1 MYKNSPIAAWRNQ
14 KSAYRLEGVSC
25 DACGALF
32 FPRKY
37 RCNCS
42 GRHFSPFQFSGNAVL
57 LSFTQVSIPSIEFI
71 DYSPYCIGLVRLE
84 EGPTVLM
91 QLTDVA
97 FEELSPGMPMI
108 AVFRRYFAAG
118 NDGMI
123 FYGIKF
129 APAELA

>member
-14 KSAYRLEGVSC
+14 RSAYRLEGVSC
-25 DACGALF
+25 DSCGALF

-37 RCNCS
+37 RCICS
-42 GRHFSPFQFSGNAVL
+42 SAHFSPFQFSGKAAL
-57 LSFTQVSIPSIEFI
+57 LSFTKVSIPPLEFI

-84 EGPTVLM
+84 EGPVVLM
-91 QLTDVA
+91 QLADVT
-97 FEELSPGMPMI
+97 FEELSVGMEMI

-118 NDGMI
+118 SDGMI

-129 APAELA
+129 SPAELA